1 MTNALFQGWTENQ
14 MKAEFAK
21 ATAELAGLTQRR
33 NDAAHRQAKA
43 AAMIFAYKHA
53 IGI

>member
-14 MKAEFAK
+14 MKAEFAR
-21 ATAELAGLTQRR
+21 ATAELEGRAPRR
-33 NDAAHRQAKA
+33 NDAAHRKTRA
-43 AAMIFAYKHA
+43 AAMIFAYEHA